1 MLLVPGD
8 ISTYT
13 SITGTATQ
21 LQIDSVVRAINLI
34 TNNYFVSDLCISTD
48 ADFAGGSGGTIT
60 IGSNWVDFGFANSD
74 EIFVSGSYRNDGYK
88 TVSTV
93 TTSVMTLVTTSTVI
107 AELSGRTIY
116 FSVVQWPE
124 ALKPIAAQM
133 IAFDVDI
140 RPNQDA
146 NVKSKTLG
154 PWSETYETG
163 MDQAN
168 NYPQSMVNALYAF
181 RIASIR

>member
-1 MLLVPGD
+1 MLLTPSE
-8 ISTYT
+8 ISAYCV
-13 SITGTATQ
+13 INGTPTQ
-21 LQIDSVVRAINLI
+21 LQIDSVVRNINAI
-34 TNNYFVSDLCISTD
+34 TNNFFVSDLCISTD

-60 IGSNWVDFGFANSD
+60 IGSNWEDFGFANSD

-93 TTSVMTLVTTSTVI
+93 TTSVMTLVTTSTAI

-124 ALKPIAAQM
+124 GLKQIAAQM
-133 IAFDVDI
+133 VAFDVDI

-146 NVKSKTLG
+146 NVKSITLG
-154 PWSETYETG
+154 PWSETRETG
-163 MDQAN
+163 GEQSH
-168 NYPQSMVNALYAF
+168 NYPQSMVNALSVF
-181 RIASIR
+181 RLASIR